1 VKPQAIF
8 ITRDRKPATVVV
20 DMEVSP

>member
-1 VKPQAIF
+1 VKLQAIF

>member
-8 ITRDRKPATVVV
+8 ITRDRKPATFVV